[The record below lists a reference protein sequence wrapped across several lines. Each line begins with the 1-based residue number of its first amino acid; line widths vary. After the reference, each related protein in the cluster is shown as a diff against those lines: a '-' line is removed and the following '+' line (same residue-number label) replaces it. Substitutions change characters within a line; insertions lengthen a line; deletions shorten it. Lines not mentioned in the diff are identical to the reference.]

1 MEVCR
6 SRSQGGEQ
14 GTVVVTLLRKVG
26 IEMAQ

>member
-14 GTVVVTLLRKVG
+14 GTAVVTLLRKVG